1 MDEAFEAFVTAR
13 VAAPFQAAARAFAM
27 LVRKVAPELEQGM
40 RGGTDKYIPV
50 PVWRLGR
57 DVMVMSPS
65 QKGLTIS
72 FARGAAM
79 ADPAGLLGGAGKTSR
94 TTLLKTVE
102 DVRRPELAELLRQ
115 VVPLTKG

>member
-13 VAAPFQAAARAFAM
+13 VAAPCQAAARAFAT

-65 QKGLTIS
+65 QKGITIS
-72 FARGAAM
+72 FARGAELT
-79 ADPAGLLGGAGKTSR
+79 DPAGLLGGAGKTSR
-94 TTLLKTVE
+94 TTLLRTVD
-102 DVRRPELAELLRQ
+102 DVRRPELADLLKQ
-115 VVPLTKG
+115 VVSLAKG

>member
-1 MDEAFEAFVTAR
+1 MEEAFDAFVTAR
-13 VAAPFQAAARAFAM
+13 VAAPYQAAARAFAT
-27 LVRKVAPELEQGM
+27 LVRKLAPELEPGM

-94 TTLLKTVE
+94 TTLLRTVE

-115 VVPLTKG
+115 LARLSKA